1 MADDSVGRAF
11 QAEARS
17 LSAAMVAVP
26 AGALDRPSPCPPW
39 TAAELFSH
47 VRVAVGRLL
56 PMLAAPELT
65 GDGSLVSAAGY
76 YQPDHRFSAATNADR
91 IATAQRGAAELD
103 ATSLVAEFGRVWHEA
118 WTLVEAASP
127 GRVVRTRHGDLM
139 LLTEFLRTRVLEL
152 AVHGLDLATALGQPP
167 WLTPEAATV
176 VEDLALPRGT
186 AAELGWPHATLV
198 AAITGRRDLTPA
210 ERTALEDHHLRRLA
224 LG

>member
-1 MADDSVGRAF
+1 
-11 QAEARS
+11 
-17 LSAAMVAVP
+17 MVAVP
-26 AGALDRPSPCPPW
+26 AEAFDRPSPCPPW

-56 PMLAAPELT
+56 PMLAAPELLD
-65 GDGSLVSAAGY
+65 DGSLVSAADY

-118 WTLVEAASP
+118 WALVEAASP
-127 GRVVRTRHGDLM
+127 DRVVRTRHGDLM

-152 AVHGLDLATALGQPP
+152 AVHGLDLATALDQEP

-176 VEDLALPRGT
+176 VEDLALPPGT

-198 AAITGRRDLTPA
+198 AAITGRHEPTATQSADLA
-210 ERTALEDHHLRRLA
+210 ARGVRRLA